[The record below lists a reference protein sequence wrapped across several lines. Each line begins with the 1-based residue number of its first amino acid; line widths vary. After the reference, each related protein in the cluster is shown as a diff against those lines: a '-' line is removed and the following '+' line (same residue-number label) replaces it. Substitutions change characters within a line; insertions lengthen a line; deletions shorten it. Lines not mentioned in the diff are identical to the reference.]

1 MFFVF
6 IYPVKECVTSRECAI
21 VVGNQCSNLCI
32 QFCAKPT
39 INTLYT
45 TCVGNVFLVTIYF
58 YPKLV
63 TVVVTQVP
71 SATQIQPPSSSY
83 HLGRL
88 NPKSSLQTQ

>member
-1 MFFVF
+1 MFVVF
-6 IYPVKECVTSRECAI
+6 IYPVKECVTSSECVV
-21 VVGNQCSNLCI
+21 VVGHQCYNFRI
-32 QFCAKPT
+32 QFRAKPT

-58 YPKLV
+58 YLKLV

-71 SATQIQPPSSSY
+71 SATQNQPPSSSY